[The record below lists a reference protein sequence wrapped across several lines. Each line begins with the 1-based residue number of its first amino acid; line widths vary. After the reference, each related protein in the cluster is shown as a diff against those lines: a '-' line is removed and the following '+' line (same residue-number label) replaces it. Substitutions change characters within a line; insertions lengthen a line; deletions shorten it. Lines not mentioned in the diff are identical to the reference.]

1 MALAAC
7 SLGVFSSAQT
17 NYDFSKL
24 QREKLGR
31 GVVAVRENTQKV
43 AVSWR
48 YLSSDPMETA
58 FNVYRNGKKIAQ
70 VPAGT
75 GTFYTD
81 NYAGN
86 QKAVYMVKPV
96 INGKETSNEGSY
108 TLPGNAPSG
117 YIDIPL
123 DRPADGVTPA
133 GEKYSYSPNDASIG
147 DVDGDGNYEIILT
160 HQTHTTMH
168 TMATQETYTSIATA

>member
-1 MALAAC
+1 MKTQRKWLMTLAAC
-7 SLGVFSSAQT
+7 SLGVLSSAQT

-31 GVVAVRENTQKV
+31 GVVAVRENAQKV

-96 INGKETSNEGSY
+96 INGKETSN
-108 TLPGNAPSG
+108 
-117 YIDIPL
+117 DL
-123 DRPADGVTPA
+123 DCRKAF
-133 GEKYSYSPNDASIG
+133 
-147 DVDGDGNYEIILT
+147 L
-160 HQTHTTMH
+160 
-168 TMATQETYTSIATA
+168 

>member
-31 GVVAVRENTQKV
+31 GVVAVRENAQKV

-58 FNVYRNGKKIAQ
+58 FNVYRNGKRLHKFQLEQELFIQ
-70 VPAGT
+70 TIMQGT
-75 GTFYTD
+75 R
-81 NYAGN
+81 
-86 QKAVYMVKPV
+86 K
-96 INGKETSNEGSY
+96 
-108 TLPGNAPSG
+108 
-117 YIDIPL
+117 
-123 DRPADGVTPA
+123 
-133 GEKYSYSPNDASIG
+133 
-147 DVDGDGNYEIILT
+147 
-160 HQTHTTMH
+160 
-168 TMATQETYTSIATA
+168 

>member
-31 GVVAVRENTQKV
+31 GVVAVRENAQKV

-58 FNVYRNGKKIAQ
+58 FNVYRNGKKIE
-70 VPAGT
+70 
-75 GTFYTD
+75 FCHRTD
-81 NYAGN
+81 A
-86 QKAVYMVKPV
+86 PRRTDE
-96 INGKETSNEGSY
+96 KET
-108 TLPGNAPSG
+108 
-117 YIDIPL
+117 
-123 DRPADGVTPA
+123 
-133 GEKYSYSPNDASIG
+133 
-147 DVDGDGNYEIILT
+147 
-160 HQTHTTMH
+160 QQMH
-168 TMATQETYTSIATA
+168 

>member
-1 MALAAC
+1 MKTQRKWLMALAAC

-24 QREKLGR
+24 QREKLRR
-31 GVVAVRENTQKV
+31 GVVAVRENAQKV

-75 GTFYTD
+75 GTF
-81 NYAGN
+81 
-86 QKAVYMVKPV
+86 
-96 INGKETSNEGSY
+96 I
-108 TLPGNAPSG
+108 
-117 YIDIPL
+117 
-123 DRPADGVTPA
+123 
-133 GEKYSYSPNDASIG
+133 
-147 DVDGDGNYEIILT
+147 
-160 HQTHTTMH
+160 QTIM
-168 TMATQETYTSIATA
+168 QETRKWSIQ

>member
-1 MALAAC
+1 MKTQRKWLMALAAC

-31 GVVAVRENTQKV
+31 GVVAVRENAQKV

-86 QKAVYMVKPV
+86 QKAVYTIKPV
-96 INGKETSNEGSY
+96 INGKET
-108 TLPGNAPSG
+108 
-117 YIDIPL
+117 
-123 DRPADGVTPA
+123 
-133 GEKYSYSPNDASIG
+133 
-147 DVDGDGNYEIILT
+147 
-160 HQTHTTMH
+160 
-168 TMATQETYTSIATA
+168 